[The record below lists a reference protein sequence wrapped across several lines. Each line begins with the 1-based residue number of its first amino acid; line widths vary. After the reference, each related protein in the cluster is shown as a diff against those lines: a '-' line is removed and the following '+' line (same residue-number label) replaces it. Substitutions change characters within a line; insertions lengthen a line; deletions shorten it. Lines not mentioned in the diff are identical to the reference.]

1 MRRRFRL
8 FLWFFKAFLRKYFKV
23 IIFGLILGT
32 AVFFF
37 YSYFAHLLP
46 WPKKT
51 IRVGLVGR
59 YTPSDLP
66 LSVLEKISRGLVKIN
81 LEGSPVPDLAEKW
94 EVNDGGKVYTFHL
107 KKGLTW
113 QNGTPL
119 KAGEIHYDLKDVGLT
134 AKNDSVLEFRLKEP
148 FSPFP
153 TILAQPIFKKG
164 FLGVGEY
171 KVTSIQSTGNFIQSI
186 KLENEDVLVF
196 KFYPTE
202 KAALLGF
209 KLGEVDE
216 LRAIIDP
223 SELTNWPGI
232 RITREIGYDQ
242 FVAVFYNMTDPQLST
257 KPLRLALTYAIE
269 KPLDK
274 TRALCS
280 LNPNSWAYNSEVK
293 SYDYNLQKAKEFL
306 EESKLK
312 EVNLELT
319 TTFSQLPVAEKIKD
333 SWEELGVK
341 TTVKVV
347 SVFPETFQ
355 AFLASQEIPDDPDQ
369 YTLWHSTQ
377 KRTNITGYDNPR
389 VDKLLEDARKTLN
402 KKERLAYYL
411 DFQRFLV
418 EDAPAAF
425 LFHPTVYTITR

>member
-1 MRRRFRL
+1 MRRRLRL
-8 FLWFFKAFLRKYFKV
+8 FLWFFKAFLRKYFKLILV
-23 IIFGLILGT
+23 GLILGT
-32 AVFFF
+32 SVFFF

-46 WPKKT
+46 WPQKT
-51 IRVGLVGR
+51 IRIGLVGR

-81 LEGSPVPDLAEKW
+81 LDGSAVPDLAEKW
-94 EVNDGGKVYTFHL
+94 EVKEEGKVYTFHL

-113 QNGTPL
+113 QDGTPL
-119 KAGEIHYDLKDVGLT
+119 KAGDIHYNLKDVELT
-134 AKNDSVLEFRLKEP
+134 AKNDSILEFRLRES

-153 TILAQPIFKKG
+153 TILAQPVFKKG

-171 KVTSIQSTGNFIQSI
+171 KVSSIQSTGNFIRTI
-186 KLENEDVLVF
+186 KLENKEVLVF

-202 KAALLGF
+202 KAVLLGF

-232 RITREIGYDQ
+232 RITPEIRYDQ
-242 FVAVFYNMTDPQLST
+242 FVAVFYNTKDPQFST
-257 KPLRLALTYAIE
+257 KALRLALTYAIE

-274 TRALCS
+274 TRALCP

-306 EESKLK
+306 EESKVK

-319 TTFSQLPVAEKIKD
+319 TTFSQLPVAEKIKE
-333 SWEELGVK
+333 SWEKLGVEA
-341 TTVKVV
+341 TVKVV
-347 SVFPETFQ
+347 SVFPESFQ

-377 KRTNITGYDNPR
+377 ERTNITGYDNPR
-389 VDKLLEDARKTLN
+389 VDKLLEDARKILD
-402 KKERLAYYL
+402 KKERQAQYL

-425 LFHPTVYTITR
+425 LFHPTVYTISR